1 MNRLEGLQLPG
12 EGLDGEFW
20 SVSALTTVAAT
31 HSLSLAMWQAAVHVF
46 LGQLAHSLQQPE
58 WTKRTLSSKPGGS
71 VLWSLIATSHRR
83 GAKGRWS
90 LLQHFPPLLQAFH
103 PPADVTSGGFKE
115 PASSPLHSFRFP
127 FWEADIKE

>member
-1 MNRLEGLQLPG
+1 MNVPGRFWEDGGIRGNRKSVSPPTQQSHWQNLSHVAILELWNLLTRLEGLQLPG

-71 VLWSLIATSHRR
+71 VL
-83 GAKGRWS
+83 
-90 LLQHFPPLLQAFH
+90 
-103 PPADVTSGGFKE
+103 
-115 PASSPLHSFRFP
+115 
-127 FWEADIKE
+127 